1 MQVPIKIGGEV
12 FGVFSADYTKPH
24 WFDEQEKRLL
34 TSLAQ
39 RAALAIENARLY
51 EDTKNRLAQVNAL
64 QETIR
69 AIVSTLDLDHLLN
82 IIIQQAATLL
92 KADGGMINLVDW
104 ERMEDD
110 VVAATGIVDFTL
122 GISGPLEGSLSGWA
136 TLRDQPLISN
146 DVQQDIRV
154 HPIGVGFV
162 GKVNLSSA
170 AVAPMKIK
178 DQVMG
183 TIVVVG
189 TVEGKGQFDQNEL
202 DALVAFANQA
212 AIAIENARLYER
224 AQQLAV
230 IEERQRLARELHDSV
245 TQALYGMTLYAEAMA
260 RQLALGK
267 IDLASD
273 QLRELQSTAQEALRE
288 MRLLIFQL
296 RPPDLE
302 EDGLVT
308 VLRTRLEAVE
318 ARAGLIMDFNV
329 DREVR
334 VPIEIEEG
342 LYRIAQEA
350 LNNALKHASAQ
361 SVSVC
366 LTLDAPTIVLEIS
379 DNGIG
384 FDPDAGLEDAGLG
397 LDGMYERAAEMGGK
411 LIVDSKPGSGS
422 TIRVEVPR

>member
-1 MQVPIKIGGEV
+1 
-12 FGVFSADYTKPH
+12 
-24 WFDEQEKRLL
+24 
-34 TSLAQ
+34 
-39 RAALAIENARLY
+39 
-51 EDTKNRLAQVNAL
+51 
-64 QETIR
+64 
-69 AIVSTLDLDHLLN
+69 
-82 IIIQQAATLL
+82 
-92 KADGGMINLVDW
+92 MINLVDW

-110 VVAATGIVDFTL
+110 VVAATGVVDFTL
-122 GISGPLEGSLSGWA
+122 GISGSLEGSLSGWA

-146 DVQQDIRV
+146 DIKQDSRV
-154 HPIGVGFV
+154 NPIAAGFV
-162 GKVNLSSA
+162 GEVNLSSA
-170 AVAPMKIK
+170 AVAPMTIK

-212 AIAIENARLYER
+212 AIAIENARLYEQ

-267 IDLASD
+267 VDLASD

-334 VPIEIEEG
+334 VPIGIEEG

-361 SVSVC
+361 GVSVS
-366 LTLDAPTIVLEIS
+366 LTLDGPTIVLEIS